1 MADFASV
8 FQQANRPAVQFDPAQ
23 NMATALQM
31 QGMMNQRQLQQMQIE
46 QNQLAVQDANTMRQ
60 VASGIDWN
68 SPGADQ
74 QYLKSLQ
81 GKISPQTFATLQE
94 NNVKQGLQTQQT
106 NELALKNDI
115 TQRDNWIGAMRS
127 ITEDPRFATGDP
139 NLQAAYTQRMNEAVG
154 RGWVHQG
161 AVPPPT
167 GDKLAIQ
174 SVMNGVMAGSTRNKE
189 ASQDFEYKDGQWYQK
204 SALGGPKAL
213 GGPIDVA
220 AAQALIDKNIPATGS
235 TANLN
240 SGAKNE
246 IAYWADQGRRDMV
259 QKAIDN
265 WLNKANE
272 FEKITNPALKQAAID
287 KAAAEAAASTSARL
301 KIEQA
306 NQTGAV
312 AKLNPTAANAASD
325 KYFKASQ
332 DFNIATQA
340 ADNMDSFIEAAKSG
354 NKVAHGFLPTE
365 GALEASTAQGVK
377 RVNMAEIK
385 SYGGAGSL
393 MDRIEGQLKGLSTG
407 QSIPPQI
414 LDDMKKVSDAIRRNA
429 TTKHESAVKAVNVS
443 YGSSFEPLSKKS
455 GAISLDDYLKQQ
467 GH

>member
-1 MADFASV
+1 MCSSD
-8 FQQANRPAVQFDPAQ
+8 
-23 NMATALQM
+23 L
-31 QGMMNQRQLQQMQIE
+31 
-46 QNQLAVQDANTMRQ
+46 
-60 VASGIDWN
+60 
-68 SPGADQ
+68 
-74 QYLKSLQ
+74 
-81 GKISPQTFATLQE
+81 
-94 NNVKQGLQTQQT
+94 
-106 NELALKNDI
+106 
-115 TQRDNWIGAMRS
+115 
-127 ITEDPRFATGDP
+127 
-139 NLQAAYTQRMNEAVG
+139 
-154 RGWVHQG
+154 
-161 AVPPPT
+161 
-167 GDKLAIQ
+167 
-174 SVMNGVMAGSTRNKE
+174 
-189 ASQDFEYKDGQWYQK
+189 
-204 SALGGPKAL
+204 LGGPKAL
-213 GGPIDVA
+213 GGPIDLDA
-220 AAQALIDKNIPATGS
+220 ITALIDQNIPTSGP
-235 TANLN
+235 TASLN
-240 SGAKNE
+240 QGAKNE
-246 IAYWADQGRRDMV
+246 VSYWGQLGRNDMV
-259 QKAIDN
+259 TKAIEN
-265 WLNKANE
+265 WQNKANDIL
-272 FEKITNPALKQAAID
+272 KIADPTLRQLAID